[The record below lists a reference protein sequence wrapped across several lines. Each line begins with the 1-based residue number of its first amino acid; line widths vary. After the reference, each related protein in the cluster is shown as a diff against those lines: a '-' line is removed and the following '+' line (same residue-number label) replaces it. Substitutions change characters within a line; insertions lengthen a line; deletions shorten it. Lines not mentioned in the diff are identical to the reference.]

1 VSLWVLLLCAIGV
14 LALVPVG
21 GDRRRK
27 AAQRSLI
34 AMPETP
40 IAAIK
45 DGETV
50 RIRGRAVAR
59 ESLVTSPVSQVRCI
73 GYRLTIDWSDSA
85 IEGWRQITEEDG
97 FGSLVLA
104 DDTGEAV
111 IHPPFDIRLKPHRE
125 RLVAAASPA
134 LASLLDRNGI
144 RPSDVFGMLR
154 SFRCAETIVMPGDD
168 LIAVGRATIEIDQ
181 GGRAPSP
188 RAMPVMCHLKGG
200 DKPVVLAAPE

>member
-1 VSLWVLLLCAIGV
+1 
-14 LALVPVG
+14 
-21 GDRRRK
+21 
-27 AAQRSLI
+27 
-34 AMPETP
+34 MPETP

-104 DDTGEAV
+104 DDSGEAV
-111 IHPPFDIRLKPHRE
+111 IDAPFDIRLSPYRE
-125 RLVAAASPA
+125 NLVASASPV
-134 LASLLDRNGI
+134 LAPLLDRNGI
-144 RPSDVFGMLR
+144 RPSDVFGMSR
-154 SFRCAETIVMPGDD
+154 SFRCVEVIVMPGDE
-168 LIAVGRATIEIDQ
+168 LIAAGRATIEVDQ
-181 GGRAPSP
+181 AGRA
-188 RAMPVMCHLKGG
+188 A
-200 DKPVVLAAPE
+200 